1 MNQTWENGEKP
12 NFRPDFDPNL
22 GFQTFF
28 MGFTPTSS
36 YRMFQAVIL
45 GNLKEH

>member
-12 NFRPDFDPNL
+12 NFRPDFVPNL
-22 GFQTFF
+22 GFKTFF
-28 MGFTPTSS
+28 VGFTSTSS
-36 YRMFQAVIL
+36 YTLFQAIIL